1 MTTTATRRLLAALLA
16 VFAVLAISACGD
28 DSDNGSAAQSTSP
41 TETAAGSSTAIVA
54 NPANASVP
62 EITIASKNFTEQFIL
77 GEIYAQALEAAGYKV
92 KKQLNLGSEQIAFK
106 AIKQGDVDAY
116 PEYTGTALTSFFD
129 VKTDDIPKDEQ
140 QAYERTKQGF
150 AESELTALP
159 PTPFTDSNAVGMT
172 KKRADELGI
181 KTISDLADKSADL
194 TMSGSPECR
203 QRTDCLLG
211 IEKTY
216 GAKFKKYVPVDLAL
230 RHEVLTKGQADAS
243 IVFSTDGQIVQQ
255 DLVVLEDDKE
265 LFPPYNVTLVVRDE
279 VLEAAGPDLAKVV
292 EQVQAGLSTEVM
304 QELNSRVDLD
314 KQKPDVV
321 AKAYL
326 TESGFLE

>member
-1 MTTTATRRLLAALLA
+1 MNPSSTRRLFAALLA
-16 VFAVLAISACGD
+16 LFAVLAFSACGD
-28 DSDNGSAAQSTSP
+28 DDSSSSSSSST
-41 TETAAGSSTAIVA
+41 TETTEPASKGIVK
-54 NPANASVP
+54 NPANGSTP
-62 EITIASKNFTEQFIL
+62 QITIASKNFTEQFIL

-92 KKQLNLGSEQIAFK
+92 KKELNLGSELIAFK
-106 AIKQGDVDAY
+106 AVKQGDVDAY

-140 QAYERTKQGF
+140 AAYEQTKAGF
-150 AESELTALP
+150 AKSKLTALP

-181 KTISDLADKSADL
+181 KTISDLAAKSGEL

-216 GAKFKKYVPVDLAL
+216 GAKFKKYLPVDLAL

-243 IVFSTDGQIVQQ
+243 IVFSTDGQIAQQ
-255 DLVVLEDDKE
+255 DLVVLEDDKQ
-265 LFPPYNVTLVVRDE
+265 LFPPYNVTLVVRDS
-279 VLEAAGPDLAKVV
+279 VIEAAGPDLAKVI
-292 EQVQAGLSTEVM
+292 EQVQQGLSTDVM

-314 KQKPDVV
+314 KEKPEAV

-326 TESGFLE
+326 AETGYLG